1 MKKIKELLK
10 PFIFIIFG
18 ALLFLCYFNG
28 LSSEGGGLAISIIA
42 VVLAA
47 YFLAVGILS
56 VVLGEKLGKT
66 KGLLNLIGVATFPL
80 FLGVV
85 ELITLINLADIDGY
99 LGPTGWTISIL
110 TIAAAFGLGGL
121 LFVSYFVRSK
131 GLHRITF
138 LFGAIFV
145 LALLLDI
152 LLLTD
157 GSARTIGDVVILQVV
172 LYACYVSM
180 LFEVLA
186 SLKENKESK
195 KAEEPKEEKPAEEE
209 PKEEQPAE

>member
-28 LSSEGGGLAISIIA
+28 LGGEGAGLAISIIA
-42 VVLAA
+42 IILAA
-47 YFLAVGILS
+47 YFLTVGILS

-80 FLGVV
+80 FLGVI
-85 ELITLINLADIDGY
+85 ELITLINLAEIDGY

-131 GLHRITF
+131 GLHRVTF

-152 LLLTD
+152 LLLAD
-157 GSARTIGDVVILQVV
+157 GSAATIGQVVILQVV
-172 LYACYVSM
+172 LYGCYVSM
-180 LFEVLA
+180 LFEVLS
-186 SLKENKESK
+186 SLKENKPAK
-195 KAEEPKEEKPAEEE
+195 KEEAKEEKPAEEE
-209 PKEEQPAE
+209 KPEEQPAE

>member
-66 KGLLNLIGVATFPL
+66 KGLFNLIGVATFPL

-85 ELITLINLADIDGY
+85 ELITLINLADIEGY
-99 LGPTGWTISIL
+99 LGPTGWTISIV

-131 GLHRITF
+131 GLHRVTF

-145 LALLLDI
+145 LALLLDV
-152 LLLTD
+152 LLLVD
-157 GSARTIGDVVILQVV
+157 GTPTTIGQVVILQVV
-172 LYACYVSM
+172 LYGCYVSM
-180 LFEVLA
+180 LFEVLS
-186 SLKENKESK
+186 SLKENKEPK
-195 KAEEPKEEKPAEEE
+195 KAEPKEEKPAEEE
-209 PKEEQPAE
+209 KPEVQPAE

>member
-1 MKKIKELLK
+1 MKKIKELVK

-28 LSSEGGGLAISIIA
+28 LNGEGAGLAISIIGI
-42 VVLAA
+42 VLAA

-56 VVLGEKLGKT
+56 VVLGDKLGKV
-66 KGLLNLIGVATFPL
+66 KGLLNLIGVATYPIF
-80 FLGVV
+80 FAVV
-85 ELITLINLADIDGY
+85 ELITLINLADIEGY

-110 TIAAAFGLGGL
+110 TIAAALGLGAL

-131 GLHRITF
+131 ELHRITF

-152 LLLTD
+152 LLEVN
-157 GSARTIGDVVILQVV
+157 GSPAMLGNVVILQVV
-172 LYACYVSM
+172 LYGAYVSM
-180 LFEVLA
+180 MFDVLS
-186 SLKENKESK
+186 SLKENKEPK
-195 KAEEPKEEKPAEEE
+195 KAEEKKEEAPAEEE
-209 PKEEQPAE
+209 VAEEKAE

>member
-28 LSSEGGGLAISIIA
+28 LSSEGAGLAISIIA
-42 VVLAA
+42 IVLAA
-47 YFLAVGILS
+47 YFLVVGILS
-56 VVLGEKLGKT
+56 VVLGDKLGKA
-66 KGLLNLIGVATFPL
+66 KGLLNLIGVATYPL
-80 FLGVV
+80 FFFVV
-85 ELITLINLADIDGY
+85 ELITLINLADVEGF

-110 TIAAAFGLGGL
+110 TLAASLGLGAL

-131 GLHRITF
+131 ELHRMTF

-152 LLLTD
+152 LLALD
-157 GSARTIGDVVILQVV
+157 GSPAALGDVVILQVV
-172 LYACYVSM
+172 LYGAYVSM
-180 LFEVLA
+180 MFDALS

-195 KAEEPKEEKPAEEE
+195 KAEEPKEEKA
-209 PKEEQPAE
+209 EEQPAEEKAE

>member
-1 MKKIKELLK
+1 MKKIKELVK

-18 ALLFLCYFNG
+18 ALLFLYYFNG
-28 LSSEGGGLAISIIA
+28 LSGEGAGLAISIIA
-42 VVLAA
+42 IILAA

-56 VVLGEKLGKT
+56 VVLGDKLGKA

-80 FLGVV
+80 FYFVI
-85 ELITLINLADIDGY
+85 ELITLINLADVEGF

-110 TIAAAFGLGGL
+110 TLIAALGLGAL

-131 GLHRITF
+131 ELHRITF

-152 LLLTD
+152 LLQVD
-157 GSARTIGDVVILQVV
+157 GTPATIGQVVILQVV
-172 LYACYVSM
+172 LYGAYVSM
-180 LFEVLA
+180 MFDVLS
-186 SLKENKESK
+186 SLKENKEPK
-195 KAEEPKEEKPAEEE
+195 KVEEKKEEPKEEPAEE
-209 PKEEQPAE
+209 PAE

>member
-28 LSSEGGGLAISIIA
+28 LGSEGAGLAISIIA
-42 VVLAA
+42 IILAA
-47 YFLAVGILS
+47 YFLTVGILS
-56 VVLGEKLGKT
+56 VVLGDKLGKA
-66 KGLLNLIGVATFPL
+66 KGLLNLIGVATYPIL
-80 FLGVV
+80 FGVI
-85 ELITLINLADIDGY
+85 ELITLINLAQVDGY
-99 LGPTGWTISIL
+99 LGPTAWTISIL

-131 GLHRITF
+131 GLHRVTF

-145 LALLLDI
+145 LALLLEI
-152 LLLTD
+152 LLGMD
-157 GSARTIGDVVILQVV
+157 GTPATIGQVVILEVV

-180 LFEVLA
+180 LFEVLS
-186 SLKENKESK
+186 SLKENKEPK
-195 KAEEPKEEKPAEEE
+195 KAEEKKEEEKPAEEPKEEPAE
-209 PKEEQPAE
+209 

>member
-18 ALLFLCYFNG
+18 ALLFLYYFNG
-28 LSSEGGGLAISIIA
+28 LSSEGAGLAISIIA
-42 VVLAA
+42 IVLAA

-56 VVLGEKLGKT
+56 VVLGDKLGKA
-66 KGLLNLIGVATFPL
+66 KGLLNLIGVATYPL
-80 FLGVV
+80 FFFVV
-85 ELITLINLADIDGY
+85 ELITLINLADVEGF

-110 TIAAAFGLGGL
+110 TLAASLGLGAL

-131 GLHRITF
+131 ELHRMTF

-152 LLLTD
+152 LLALD
-157 GSARTIGDVVILQVV
+157 GSPAALGDVVILQVV
-172 LYACYVSM
+172 LYGAYVSM
-180 LFEVLA
+180 MFDALS

-195 KAEEPKEEKPAEEE
+195 KAEEPKEEKA
-209 PKEEQPAE
+209 EEQPAEEKAE

>member
-28 LSSEGGGLAISIIA
+28 LGGEGAGLAISIIA
-42 VVLAA
+42 IILAA
-47 YFLAVGILS
+47 YFLTVGILS

-66 KGLLNLIGVATFPL
+66 RGLLNLIGVATFPL
-80 FLGVV
+80 FLGVI
-85 ELITLINLADIDGY
+85 ELITLINLAEIDGY

-157 GSARTIGDVVILQVV
+157 GSAATIGQVVILQVV
-172 LYACYVSM
+172 LYGCYVSM
-180 LFEVLA
+180 LFEVLS
-186 SLKENKESK
+186 SLKENKPAK
-195 KAEEPKEEKPAEEE
+195 KEE
-209 PKEEQPAE
+209 PKEEQPAEEEKPEEQPAE

>member
-28 LSSEGGGLAISIIA
+28 LGGEGAGLAISIIA
-42 VVLAA
+42 IILAA
-47 YFLAVGILS
+47 YFLTVGILS
-56 VVLGEKLGKT
+56 VVLGDKLGKT

-80 FLGVV
+80 FLGVI
-85 ELITLINLADIDGY
+85 ELITLINLADIEGY

-152 LLLTD
+152 LLLAD
-157 GSARTIGDVVILQVV
+157 GSAATIGQVVILQVV
-172 LYACYVSM
+172 LYGCYVSM
-180 LFEVLA
+180 LFEVLS
-186 SLKENKESK
+186 SLKENKEPK
-195 KAEEPKEEKPAEEE
+195 KAE
-209 PKEEQPAE
+209 PKEEQPADEEKPEEQPAE